1 MTVFRILPNG
11 ARRRLPGGSV
21 RALGANGPR
30 YFDVAGSTSLGVDTG
45 AAARPVVPMVGQSWL
60 SFALA
65 GSLTPAGTIGRTVL
79 SIGVAGALSGAVN
92 LRGAA
97 LLGIDLLGILSP
109 AQRLQ
114 GSVGMHFVAGGR
126 LLPGIPMRG
135 VAGVGI
141 DVIGQL
147 AVAAALRGRLDL
159 GIRLRG
165 SLTAKAGQ
173 KWRDLWRDAYEAE
186 QAVLNAI
193 DANNRN
199 LAKEA
204 GVMAGATATALV
216 QTNTRVEEVDGKVTA
231 EAQRVTVLTGRVGNV
246 EGTQTAQ
253 GAAISNLQTTQTS
266 HGNTLTSH
274 SQQLVSVQSSIT
286 TLDGKV
292 TTNANATTALDARV
306 SVNELGIT
314 QAKATWGVY
323 LTAGNVISGVQSIN
337 NGIIAEFNVMAHVF
351 RVISPA
357 GANNGMEWQ
366 NGYLRSWS
374 ASTQVIMGNG
384 FGASGDLMF
393 YAGPNVG
400 AGAANKANAVFWIDV
415 NGTAYFAGQV
425 LQGVLRFFNSN
436 TTVSSSATVETG
448 MNASTGKVVAVQG
461 RFAYDA
467 MQVYNGFAS
476 KITLSGGQTAAVVA
490 LERQYAGQGW
500 VELARR
506 TLIGNVSVVNV
517 NDGPSTIQWAID
529 GSVMA
534 TDAASTTSRNY
545 RTRVISVSL
554 QDHTVTDPGQ
564 TPPLSRTQYQSI
576 ESLE

>member
-45 AAARPVVPMVGQSWL
+45 GAALPVVPMVGQTWL

-65 GSLTPAGTIGRTVL
+65 GSLTQAGTIGRTVL
-79 SIGVAGALSGAVN
+79 SIGVAGALSGTVN

-97 LLGIDLLGILSP
+97 LFGIDLLGILSP
-109 AQRLQ
+109 ALRLQ
-114 GSVGMHFVAGGR
+114 GSAGMQFVAAGR
-126 LLPGIPMRG
+126 LLPSIPMRG
-135 VAGVGI
+135 AAGVGI

-147 AVAAALRGRLDL
+147 AVASALRGRLDL

-165 SLTAKAGQ
+165 FLTAKAGQ

-204 GVMAGATATALV
+204 GVLAGATATALV

-266 HGNTLTSH
+266 QGNTLTSH

-448 MNASTGKVVAVQG
+448 MNASTGRQVAVQA
-461 RFAYDA
+461 RFNYDA
-467 MQVYNGFAS
+467 IQSYPNEAS
-476 KITLSGGQTAAVVA
+476 HITLAGGRTSAVIA
-490 LERQYAGQGW
+490 IDRQYQGGGW
-500 VELARR
+500 VQLTTR
-506 TLIGNVSVVNV
+506 TLIGNADVVNN
-517 NDGPSTIQWAID
+517 NDGPSTIQWSID
-529 GSVMA
+529 GSVLF
-534 TDAASTTSRNY
+534 TDSASTVSRNY
-545 RTRVISVSL
+545 RTRVVSVSM
-554 QDHTVTDPGQ
+554 QDYTVTNPGPVPQ
-564 TPPLSRTQYQSI
+564 LVRNQYQSI
-576 ESLE
+576 ESME